1 MVKASQHGSP
11 GDRSIAY
18 QGSMQ
23 GALEAEASMGAV
35 EVVIVGELDEH
46 SVEVPL
52 IDDDHVVKALLSD
65 RAN

>member
-1 MVKASQHGSP
+1 
-11 GDRSIAY
+11 
-18 QGSMQ
+18 MQ